1 MTHYSIFSVLREAM
15 RGNTGWQRAWRDP
28 EPKPTYDVIIIG
40 AGHGLATA
48 YYLAKEHGVTNVAVL
63 EKGWLGGG
71 NMGRNTTIIR
81 SNYLLDPNTQFYE
94 FSMKLWEGLAHDL
107 NFNAMVSHRGVLN
120 LGHSPRQMHDLARR
134 GNIMRLNGIDAEL
147 LTRADVMR
155 KVPVLDYSDT
165 ARFPIAGGLYQ
176 GRAGTVRHDA
186 VAWGYAR
193 AADKLG
199 VDIIQN
205 CEVTGFQRDANGAVV
220 GVETTRGNIAAK
232 KVAMAVAGHSGQLAA
247 KLGLR
252 LPIETHILQAFVT
265 EPVKPILD
273 LVVTFGAG
281 HFYVSQTDK
290 GGVLFG
296 ADLDGHNS
304 YSQRGGLS
312 VLQDQAVMGKALLPS
327 LSRLRV
333 ARQWAG
339 VMDMSMDGSPI
350 ICTGPIPGLF
360 LNCGWC
366 YGGFKATPAS
376 GWTYAWTIAK
386 DEPHP
391 LNAGFTLDRFRT
403 GAMIDERGAGPV
415 PGHH

>member
-1 MTHYSIFSVLREAM
+1 
-15 RGNTGWQRAWRDP
+15 
-28 EPKPTYDVIIIG
+28 
-40 AGHGLATA
+40 
-48 YYLAKEHGVTNVAVL
+48 
-63 EKGWLGGG
+63 
-71 NMGRNTTIIR
+71 
-81 SNYLLDPNTQFYE
+81 
-94 FSMKLWEGLAHDL
+94 
-107 NFNAMVSHRGVLN
+107 MVSHRGIIN
-120 LGHSPRQMHDLARR
+120 LGHGPRQMHDLARR
-134 GNIMRLNGIDAEL
+134 GNIMQLNGIDAEL

-327 LSRLRV
+327 LSRLKV

-403 GAMIDERGAGPV
+403 GAMIDERGAGPA

>member
-1 MTHYSIFSVLREAM
+1 MSHYSIFSILREAM

-28 EPKPTYDVIIIG
+28 EPKPAYDVIIIG